1 MNSMRPQRNCPVCGS
16 TECVSLHEQQFILPE
31 GHPLTDGYAVVSC
44 QTCGMVYADTS
55 VTQAQFDEFY
65 ERCSKYE
72 DQQTGT
78 GGGGTTWDQQRL
90 RDTAGEIAKNFGLT
104 ARVLD
109 VGCANGGL
117 LGELRRSGFIHLC
130 GVDPST
136 ACVRNTTA
144 LGLESRQGNLT
155 SLPEDLGKFDC
166 VILSHVLEHVWDLR
180 PSLEAVTNVL
190 AGGGSVYAE
199 VPDAARYLEFIVAPF
214 QDFNTEHINH
224 FSAACLTT
232 LFGRFGYEQT
242 SGGRKEIASSADSL
256 TPAIFGFYRK
266 SKTSPAPVKKDSDL
280 RAAIQLYI
288 SRSRR
293 LMDEID
299 THLTQALEGN
309 SPVLVWGTGQLTMKL
324 LLETALRNHTIA
336 AFVDGNPIN
345 HGKVLRGVRVLSPR
359 ELQEGGWGQPIVV
372 GSLLHGKEI
381 VKGIRERYGLE
392 NACIE
397 LRPRP

>member
-1 MNSMRPQRNCPVCGS
+1 MNTMRPRRLCPVCGS
-16 TECVSLHEQQFILPE
+16 TECVSLHEQRFILPE
-31 GHPLTDGYAVVSC
+31 GHPLTDGYAVVNC

-65 ERCSKYE
+65 ESCSKYE

-78 GGGGTTWDQQRL
+78 GGGGTAWDQQRL
-90 RDTAGEIAKNFGLT
+90 RDTAREIAKNFGRT

-109 VGCANGGL
+109 IGCANGGL
-117 LGELRRSGFIHLC
+117 LGELRKSGFIHLC

-136 ACVRNTTA
+136 ACVRNTAA
-144 LGLESRQGNLT
+144 LGFESRRGNLT

-180 PSLEAVTNVL
+180 SSLEAVTNVL

-199 VPDAARYLEFIVAPF
+199 VPDAARYHEFIFAPF

-224 FSAACLTT
+224 FSAACLIT
-232 LFGRFGYEQT
+232 LFGRFGYQKT
-242 SGGRKEIASSADSL
+242 RGGCKEIASSADSL
-256 TPAIFGFYRK
+256 TPAIFGFYSK
-266 SKTSPAPVKKDSDL
+266 SKGTRAPVIKDSDL
-280 RAAIQLYI
+280 RDAIQLYI
-288 SRSRR
+288 SGSRR

-299 THLTQALEGN
+299 SHLTRALAGN
-309 SPVLVWGTGQLTMKL
+309 SGVLVWGTGQLTMKL
-324 LLETALRNHTIA
+324 LSETVLRNHTIA

-345 HGKVLRGVRVLSPR
+345 YGKVLRGVRVLSPR
-359 ELQEGGWGQPIVV
+359 ELQEGGWGQPIVI

-381 VKGIRERYGLE
+381 IRGIRERYGLA

-397 LRPRP
+397 LRS